1 MTIIAN
7 SNLPATIEQAVR
19 ALLGLVPLAEQIK
32 IAAMSEADLSMLHF
46 GLGQWIR
53 NYFGL
58 WSGNDRL
65 LHDTGQPDPNDACD
79 VIVRMFWTLLRS
91 NQSKLH

>member
-7 SNLPATIEQAVR
+7 SNLPATVEQAVR
-19 ALLGLVPLAEQIK
+19 ALLGLVPLAEQAK
-32 IAAMSEADLSMLHF
+32 IAAMSEADLSMFHF

-53 NYFGL
+53 NHFGL

-65 LHDTGQPDPNDACD
+65 LHDASQPDPDNAGD
-79 VIVRMFWTLLRS
+79 VIVRMFWMQLRN
-91 NQSKLH
+91 NQPKLH

>member
-1 MTIIAN
+1 MITDDK
-7 SNLPATIEQAVR
+7 LPATVEQAVR
-19 ALLGLVPLAEQIK
+19 ALLGLVPLAEQAK
-32 IAAMSEADLSMLHF
+32 IAATSEADLSMLHF

-65 LHDTGQPDPNDACD
+65 LHDTGQPDPDDACD
-79 VIVRMFWTLLRS
+79 VIVRMFWIQLRS
-91 NQSKLH
+91 DLPKLH